1 MGLNQIDSDKQS
13 GAYVGRVRLWLVH
26 LFVQAIESCSTEQ
39 DRNSVIACLAIA
51 REVLKDDL
59 AITDKLT
66 VLYRMVSLKG
76 LAVGAFRSVSTA
88 VKSYWRSDLPL
99 AVKAAIPI
107 TLAASAVVGGQG
119 AGIVA
124 LGSGIGVPVL
134 LLVFLGSAGVTS
146 ILEAVLSKTE
156 ASSYLNVVLALIAR
170 DAAILQVQAWLRD
183 AMQSEIVEPQSQP
196 MPSDVDKLR
205 ARLYAMPPFDFER
218 HIMGFFQQQGLLA
231 WNTKK
236 SNDGGVDGFA
246 KHQQGL
252 IVVQCKRYSA
262 DHLVDRP
269 TVQQLK
275 GVVEE
280 NSAWRGYLV
289 TTSAFSKPA
298 QECAALNEK
307 IILVDLDRLIE
318 WHQGKAVLA
327 D

>member
-1 MGLNQIDSDKQS
+1 M
-13 GAYVGRVRLWLVH
+13 
-26 LFVQAIESCSTEQ
+26 
-39 DRNSVIACLAIA
+39 IACLTIA
-51 REVLKDDL
+51 REVLQDDL
-59 AITDKLT
+59 AMTDKLG

-88 VKSYWRSDLPL
+88 VKNYWHSDLPW

-134 LLVFLGSAGVTS
+134 LLVFLGTAGVTS

-170 DAAILQVQAWLRD
+170 DAAILQMQSWLKD
-183 AMQSEIVEPQSQP
+183 AMRTDIIEPQSQS
-196 MPSDVDKLR
+196 MPPDTEALR
-205 ARLYAMPPFDFER
+205 ARLYTMPPFEFER

-246 KHQQGL
+246 KHQNGL

-280 NSAWRGYLV
+280 NGAWHGYLV

-307 IILVDLDRLIE
+307 IILVDMEKLIE
-318 WHQGKAVLA
+318 WHQGKMALT